1 MTHNINMKDDAKK
14 YVILEDKPSVGIVRG
29 PACSDLGDFIK
40 EILKIIVFFGGRQ

>member
-1 MTHNINMKDDAKK
+1 MTHNINMLDDAKK

-40 EILKIIVFFGGRQ
+40 KFSKLLFFFGGRQ